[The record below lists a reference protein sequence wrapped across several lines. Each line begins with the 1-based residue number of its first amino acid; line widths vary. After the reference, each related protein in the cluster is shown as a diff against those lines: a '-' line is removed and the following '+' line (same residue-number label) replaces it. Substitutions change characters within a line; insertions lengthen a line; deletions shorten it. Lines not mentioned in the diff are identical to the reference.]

1 MPRLPLVSLTVLA
14 LVTAGCDR
22 QSDQA
27 AQPQAAADAGGEQL
41 DGTID
46 RSFAGQAI
54 PAANLSDP
62 TGAKL
67 ATADLKGK
75 PALVNLWATW
85 CVPCVAEMPLL
96 DKLAGELGDGVRVVT
111 ISQDLNGAE
120 LVPPFFA
127 QRKFANLPQW
137 LDTDMKL
144 PPALKA
150 PGLPLTVLYD
160 AEGKEVWR
168 VMGGYDWSTAE
179 ARAAIAE
186 ATSASAAAVKT

>member
-1 MPRLPLVSLTVLA
+1 MPRLPFVSLTALA

-27 AQPQAAADAGGEQL
+27 AQPEAGAQAEASGEAL
-41 DGTID
+41 DGTLD
-46 RSFAGQAI
+46 RSFAGEAI
-54 PAANLSDP
+54 PAAQLSDP
-62 TGAKL
+62 AGATL

-96 DKLAGELGDGVRVVT
+96 DELAGELGDAVRVVT
-111 ISQDLNGAE
+111 VSQDLNGTE
-120 LVPPFFA
+120 LVPQFFA
-127 QRKFANLPQW
+127 QRNFAHLPQW
-137 LDTDMKL
+137 LDSEMVL

-168 VMGGYDWSTAE
+168 VMGGYDWSTPE
-179 ARAAIAE
+179 ARAAIDE
-186 ATSASAAAVKT
+186 ATRR